1 MFNTYTL
8 IYKNPGKYLM
18 ISSQKLFFN
27 KEFFMDNICYTVISG
42 PYDKLKTPTTISKGW
57 RYICFTD
64 QNIVSN
70 IWEIRPIPGELN
82 YLSQVKRQRCLKT
95 QPHRFLPEHEWS
107 VYVDANITI
116 RVGMW
121 KLVRDICKRED
132 FSVTKHPERDCIYVE
147 RGKCLALKKD
157 DGVESEEQ
165 IKRYQK
171 EGFPTHFG
179 LNETGLLVRHNVDW
193 VKTLDDM
200 WWNEIEKGSH
210 RDQLSFNYCLWK
222 GGFMVNNLDKMLVRK
237 SENFIYSVHKTS
249 VNKDRVNL
257 VIIHYNTP
265 ELTEALYHSIC
276 KFTPNSTVYIF
287 DNSNMR
293 PFPYKKFPKIHHID
307 NTKGQI
313 IDFDKWLE
321 GYPKKNASAGKV
333 NGWGSAKHCVSVE
346 KCMELIKDEF
356 ILLDS
361 DILLKKDISTIVD
374 NKKVYSGEVI
384 VQPRSTIKRILPFIC
399 YINTPFCIK
408 NNVHYFDPNYMHGLW
423 YNVKNPTADSYD
435 TGAGFYMNAK
445 PYPHKDIKSEDYMVH
460 LGGGSW
466 IEEKNKKLN
475 RKITPTE
482 WLEKYKNLYI

>member
-1 MFNTYTL
+1 
-8 IYKNPGKYLM
+8 
-18 ISSQKLFFN
+18 
-27 KEFFMDNICYTVISG
+27 MDNICYTVISG

-64 QNIVSN
+64 QNIVSD
-70 IWEIRPIPGELN
+70 IWEILPIPGELN

-116 RVGMW
+116 EVGMW
-121 KLVRDICKRED
+121 KLVRDICGKED
-132 FSVTKHPERDCIYVE
+132 FSVTRHSERDCIYVE
-147 RGKCLALKKD
+147 REKCLALKKD

-222 GGFMVNNLDKMLVRK
+222 GVFRINNLPKMIVRE
-237 SENFIYSVHKTS
+237 SEFFAFERHKLFGNKNK
-249 VNKDRVNL
+249 VNIAIV
-257 VIIHYNTP
+257 HYNTP

-293 PFPYKKFPKIHHID
+293 PFPYEKFPKIHHID

-313 IDFDKWLE
+313 IDFDKWLNKYPNHINSY
-321 GYPKKNASAGKV
+321 GYKNHNASP
-333 NGWGSAKHCVSVE
+333 KHCISVE
-346 KCMELIKDEF
+346 KCMELIPEDF

-361 DILLKKDISTIVD
+361 DILLKKDISNII
-374 NKKVYSGEVI
+374 NKNALCAADIIYHQNLKTY
-384 VQPRSTIKRILPFIC
+384 RATPFLC
-399 YINTPFCIK
+399 YINTPLCRQK
-408 NNVHYFDPNYMHGLW
+408 NIHFFNENYMHGLG
-423 YNVKNPTADSYD
+423 VSKESEKHD
-435 TGAGFYMNAK
+435 TGGAFYLATKHNFVKIIIDNYIIHYGA
-445 PYPHKDIKSEDYMVH
+445 
-460 LGGGSW
+460 GSW
-466 IEEKNKKLN
+466 GNKIDEKKWIEKNSILWK
-475 RKITPTE
+475 
-482 WLEKYKNLYI
+482 

>member
-1 MFNTYTL
+1 
-8 IYKNPGKYLM
+8 
-18 ISSQKLFFN
+18 
-27 KEFFMDNICYTVISG
+27 MDNICYTVISG

-70 IWEIRPIPGELN
+70 IWEIHPIPGELN

-132 FSVTKHPERDCIYVE
+132 FSATKHPERDCIYVE

-361 DILLKKDISTIVD
+361 DILLKKDVSCFVKPDKIYV
-374 NKKVYSGEVI
+374 GEVV
-384 VQPRSTIKRILPFIC
+384 VQPKSTIKRILPFLC
-399 YINTPFCIK
+399 YINTPLCLK
-408 NNVHYFDPNYMHGLW
+408 NNVHYFDQNYMHGLY
-423 YNVKNPTADSYD
+423 YNVKNTDADKYD
-435 TGAGFYMNAK
+435 TGGGFYMNTLK
-445 PYPHKDIKSEDYMVH
+445 YPHINFKINEFMEHMD
-460 LGGGSW
+460 GGSHLADR
-466 IEEKNKKLN
+466 NPRLN
-475 RKITPTE
+475 RVLTHEE
-482 WLEKYKNLYI
+482 WLKKFEHLWK